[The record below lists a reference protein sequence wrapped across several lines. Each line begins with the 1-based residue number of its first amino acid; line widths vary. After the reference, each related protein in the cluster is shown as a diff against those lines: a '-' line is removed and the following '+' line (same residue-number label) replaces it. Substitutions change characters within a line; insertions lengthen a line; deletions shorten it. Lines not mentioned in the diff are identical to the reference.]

1 MKPAQQPYLAE
12 ALDRLWAQF
21 LPQMEERVATLEMA
35 AQSFGED
42 RLSEK
47 QHAAANTAA
56 HKLAGVLGSF
66 GLTRGTVLARELE
79 IMYSRE
85 NGRTQR
91 WRHGCERLP
100 PSCAPLWRRASK
112 PTVRLKINGSARSI
126 CVPAW
131 REPSV
136 GFEVRRVAPGAQDL
150 AGARAGRPGART
162 GGARVRRRLGWKER
176 FRIIARRPR
185 GTFTSR

>member
-85 NGRTQR
+85 NGPDPAMAARLREIAAELRTIVETR
-91 WRHGCERLP
+91 
-100 PSCAPLWRRASK
+100 K
-112 PTVRLKINGSARSI
+112 
-126 CVPAW
+126 
-131 REPSV
+131 
-136 GFEVRRVAPGAQDL
+136 
-150 AGARAGRPGART
+150 
-162 GGARVRRRLGWKER
+162 
-176 FRIIARRPR
+176 
-185 GTFTSR
+185 